1 MMPGRF
7 SVAISQPVRCHSGM
21 LVPAGTPPQI
31 VQKLHSVTQGLLAD
45 SKAKTALGQQ
55 GDVVMIDPATFAKR
69 VAREEGNWTA
79 VIQREAI
86 TLD

>member
-1 MMPGRF
+1 MPFR
-7 SVAISQPVRCHSGM
+7 H
-21 LVPAGTPPQI
+21 AGTGR
-31 VQKLHSVTQGLLAD
+31 HAAADRAEASVTQGLLAD